1 MSHSI
6 SSSNTSGT
14 LGGKANSLI
23 KLKEF
28 GFPVP
33 QFEIIPIEIFKAAES
48 SSFKEMPEAYQS
60 EFSKLADR
68 FGDIPVAVRS
78 SASKEDGST
87 NSFAGL
93 FETYLDVKG
102 KAAIEEAVLKCWR
115 STKTERTQ
123 KYCERNNLDVN
134 ELEMAVVVQEY
145 IDPDFAGVL
154 FTVNPISGND
164 QEMIIEACQGSGEK
178 LVSGLITP
186 SRFTLTKT
194 EKNFVSERNDLLS
207 INPEESILKDLQ
219 LTAMKIQAHYGC
231 PQDIEFAVKNKKIYI
246 LQSRPITK
254 IQFGKEMGEWTTS
267 DFRDG
272 GVSSAVVS
280 PIMWSLYEKIF
291 STTLP
296 DYFVKLKLIDSEA
309 AKKITWYKVF
319 YGRPY
324 WNLRAVKDIQETL
337 PGYNE
342 RNFDQDMALPI
353 NYEGDGVTT
362 GFTLKGIIKAL
373 PVLGAL
379 HKEYDIQKTRSEEL
393 IKNFP
398 ELENHYQGL
407 NLKTLSD
414 EKLFDSFKVLVMKD
428 FTYVESEYFQTIYN
442 ASNAKL
448 EFSDELKSY
457 KKIDPNLEF
466 VNLIAELGELKVTGP
481 AYFLTNLAK
490 SWQEKNPDAIS
501 IVESILK
508 KHAHYISL
516 KDLEHESFLHG
527 EFSKFLKDYYFHSER
542 ELDLLVPRWG
552 EDLRF
557 SLETLHTLLR
567 APVKNSPSHKVY
579 EQEMKKLK
587 AAHQKSWRRFVPGQW
602 APVIKKLERI
612 RYYLWLREEVRDR
625 STRMYYFIRL
635 HLLELGERTNLNEL
649 IFYLSYQEIISY
661 IDRKI
666 SLEDLKTRANMTKL
680 YAHGFKDFKNSN
692 EIGFRFNNSSWK
704 AKSKTVDGKTSYF
717 GIGCSAGVLQAKSC
731 VIKDISEAGKLKA
744 GEIMVVPFTDPGWT
758 PLFSLAAGVVTE
770 TGGLLSHAALIS
782 REYGIPCVLNVNG
795 ATDQIR
801 DQRMIEIDG
810 NEGRVTE
817 L

>member
-1 MSHSI
+1 MNKPIFPSAS
-6 SSSNTSGT
+6 

-23 KLKEF
+23 RLKEF

-33 QFEIIPIEIFKAAES
+33 KFEIIPIEIYRKAQQLNFDEI
-48 SSFKEMPEAYQS
+48 PS
-60 EFSKLADR
+60 EYHSHVHNLING
-68 FGDIPVAVRS
+68 FGEISVAVRS
-78 SASKEDGST
+78 SASKEDGSAT
-87 NSFAGL
+87 SFAGL

-102 KAAIEEAVLKCWR
+102 REDIVASVLKCWR

-134 ELEMAVVVQEY
+134 ELEMAVVIQEY
-145 IDPDFAGVL
+145 VEPDFAGVI
-154 FTVNPISGND
+154 FTVNPINGND
-164 QEMIIEACQGSGEK
+164 QELIIEACHGSGEK
-178 LVSGLITP
+178 LVSGLVTP
-186 SRFTLTKT
+186 SRF
-194 EKNFVSERNDLLS
+194 
-207 INPEESILKDLQ
+207 ILKRDEFHPQEIEDHLNIKPSES
-219 LTAMKIQAHYGC
+219 LLKKLKLIALEIQAHYGC
-231 PQDIEFAVKNKKIYI
+231 PQDIEFAVKKDQIYI

-280 PIMWSLYEKIF
+280 PVMWSLYEKIF
-291 STTLP
+291 ATTLP
-296 DYFVKLKLIDSEA
+296 EYFVKLKLIDENF
-309 AKKITWYKVF
+309 AKNTVWYKVF

-337 PGYNE
+337 PGYVE

-362 GFTLKGIIKAL
+362 GFTIKGILKAL
-373 PVLGAL
+373 PVLSAL
-379 HKEYDIQKTRSEEL
+379 HKEYDNQKIRSEEL
-393 IKNFP
+393 IAQFSKI
-398 ELENHYQGL
+398 ENNYLSLDLKVL
-407 NLKTLSD
+407 N
-414 EKLFDSFKVLVMKD
+414 EKDLFESFKNLILKD

-448 EFSDELKSY
+448 EFSDELKFY
-457 KKIDPNLEF
+457 KTRDASLEF

-481 AYFLTNLAK
+481 AHFLTNLAA
-490 SWQEKNPDAIS
+490 SWKQKNVNAQEDLERFLQNHKNAIT
-501 IVESILK
+501 
-508 KHAHYISL
+508 L
-516 KDLEHESFLHG
+516 KDLENDSFLHARFS
-527 EFSKFLKDYYFHSER
+527 EFYKNYYFHSER

-557 SLETLHTLLR
+557 ALETLLTLLKTPLK
-567 APVKNSPSHKVY
+567 AKPSHGIY
-579 EQEMKKLK
+579 EKEMVKLK
-587 AAHQKSWRRFVPGQW
+587 AAHKKSWRNFVPGSW
-602 APVIKKLERI
+602 GSVIKKLERI

-625 STRMYYFIRL
+625 STRVYYFIRL
-635 HLLELGERTNLNEL
+635 HLLEIGERLNLDEL
-649 IFYLSYQEIISY
+649 IFYLSYQEIIDY
-661 IDRKI
+661 IDGK
-666 SLEDLKTRANMTKL
+666 LNLDELKEKAHKTRL
-680 YAHGFKDFKNSN
+680 YALGFKSFKNSN

-704 AKSKTVDGKTSYF
+704 ARSTTVDGKTSFY

-731 VIKDISEAGKLKA
+731 VIKDISEASKLEA

-795 ATDQIR
+795 ATDQVK
-801 DQRMIEIDG
+801 DQAMIEIDG
-810 NEGRVTE
+810 NEGRVTI